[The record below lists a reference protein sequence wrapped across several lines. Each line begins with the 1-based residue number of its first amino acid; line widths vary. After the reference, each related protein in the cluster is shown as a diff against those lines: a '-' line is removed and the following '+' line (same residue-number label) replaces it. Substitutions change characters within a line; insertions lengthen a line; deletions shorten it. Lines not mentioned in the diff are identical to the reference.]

1 MNIRIGT
8 RGSKLALWQTQ
19 FVKKELEKYFPNEI
33 FEIHIIKTTGDQV
46 LDTALSQIGDKGLF
60 TKELENALL
69 NEEVDL
75 AVHSLKDVPSILP
88 DGLTLASILARE
100 DVRDVL
106 ISKNNIPLAQLPLH
120 ATIATGSLRRRAQLL
135 HFRSDFTI
143 VELRG
148 NVDTRLKKFD
158 ASDWDGMI
166 LACAGVKRMNYA
178 ERIAEIISSDILLP
192 AVGQGAIA
200 IETRSDDIYTKEI
213 VQKLHHADTG
223 YSVKAERALLRR
235 LEGGCQVPI
244 GANASVVQN
253 KIILAGTITSLDG
266 KLFVRDVL
274 SGNLNEAERIG
285 VSLAEQLLQS
295 GGDKILNEIR
305 Q

>member
-8 RGSKLALWQTQ
+8 RGSKLALWQTH
-19 FVKKELEKYFPNEI
+19 FVKTELEKYFPENT
-33 FEIHIIKTTGDQV
+33 FEIIIIKTIGDQI

-60 TKELENALL
+60 TKELENALM

-88 DGLTLASILARE
+88 DELTLASILERE
-100 DVRDVL
+100 DVHDVL
-106 ISKNNIPLAQLPLH
+106 ISRNNIPLAQLPLN
-120 ATIATGSLRRRAQLL
+120 ATIATGSLRRRAQLM

-148 NVDTRLKKFD
+148 NVDTRFRKFD
-158 ASDWDGMI
+158 ESEWDGMI

-178 ERIAEIISSDILLP
+178 ERIAEIISSAILLP

-200 IETRSDDIYTKEI
+200 IETRNDDIATKEI
-213 VQKLHHADTG
+213 VQKLHHAETG
-223 YSVKAERALLRR
+223 YAVKAERALLRR

-244 GANASVVQN
+244 GANAIVSGNQ
-253 KIILAGTITSLDG
+253 IILTGTITSLDG
-266 KLFVRDVL
+266 KLFVRDAL
-274 SGNLNEAERIG
+274 NGNCNDAERIG
-285 VSLAEQLLQS
+285 VSLAEKLLQS
-295 GGDKILNEIR
+295 GGEKILDEIR
-305 Q
+305 K